1 MSASDPPR
9 QTAPIIVTALFG
21 KQDQAWFDG
30 LRRAHFPPERNHL
43 AAHLTM
49 FHHLSPVLEAEL
61 RQRLASETRRVAAPA
76 ARITGLIS
84 LGGGTAFRIE
94 SPGLDDIRARL
105 ADAFAPM
112 LIPQDAA
119 PWRAHVTIQNKV
131 TPAEAKA
138 LFTALSA
145 EFRPRT
151 VIIAGLA
158 TWWYRGGPWE
168 PLSRR
173 MFG

>member
-1 MSASDPPR
+1 MTAAVPPN
-9 QTAPIIVTALFG
+9 QTGPIIVTALFG

-61 RQRLASETRRVAAPA
+61 RQRLVGETRRVPAPSA
-76 ARITGLIS
+76 KVTGLIS
-84 LGGGTAFRIE
+84 LGEGTAFRIE

-131 TPAEAKA
+131 MPAEAKA
-138 LFTALSA
+138 LYNALNID
-145 EFRPRT
+145 FRPRP
-151 VIIAGLA
+151 VAVAGLA

-168 PLSRR
+168 PLSRH

>member
-1 MSASDPPR
+1 MTAADLPN

-21 KQDQAWFDG
+21 QQDQAWFDS

-49 FHHLSPVLEAEL
+49 FHHLSPLLEAEL
-61 RQRLASETRRVAAPA
+61 RQRLVSETRRVLAPA
-76 ARITGLIS
+76 AKVTGLMS

-94 SPGLDDIRARL
+94 SPRLDEIRARL

-112 LIPQDAA
+112 PIRQDAA
-119 PWRAHVTIQNKV
+119 RWRAHVTIQNKV
-131 TPAEAKA
+131 SPAEARA
-138 LFTALSA
+138 LHNALNA
-145 EFRPRT
+145 DFCPRS
-151 VIIAGLA
+151 VAIAGLG

-168 PLSRR
+168 PLSRH